1 MKRITLF
8 TGLLALCIFVQAQN
22 KLTPELLWKIG
33 RVSDEKVSPDGSTV
47 LFGVSYYDLE
57 ANKGN
62 RDLYSIRLK
71 LPGNKGKNAIKAG
84 NMVKITNT
92 PESEYNAVW
101 RPDGAKIGY
110 LSAKS
115 GEMQFWEM
123 NPDGSGATQVSAFP
137 GGISNFAYAPDGKKI
152 SFTMDVKLDETV
164 NEKYPD
170 LPMANARIIDDL
182 MYRHWN
188 QWHDYA
194 YSHVFYATYENGQVG
209 DAIDIMPNERFDS
222 PLNPFGGVEQIEWS
236 TDGQTLVYTCKKLN
250 GLAYTESTNSDL
262 YAYDLKSKKTSNL
275 TDGMPGYDTNP
286 LFSPDGKKMAWLSM
300 ERAGFESDRNRIFIY
315 DLATK
320 KKTELVKDKDR
331 TASNLAWAKDSKS
344 IYFTSDIRATVQ
356 IFNVELESGKIRQ
369 MTEGTH
375 NYTGVNVANGLL
387 VGGQKSMSY
396 PVELY
401 TINPNTGKQ
410 SPLTSVN
417 KELLSPVVWGDVEE
431 RIVKTTD
438 GKDMLA
444 WVIYP
449 PNFDPKKK
457 YPTLLYCQGG
467 PQSAVSQF
475 FSYRWNFQ
483 LMAAH
488 DYIIIAP
495 NRRGLPGFGQAWNDD
510 ISGDW
515 GGQAMDDYLA
525 ASDVISKEPYVDAA
539 NMGAVGASY
548 GGYSVYYLAGNHEKR
563 FKTFI
568 SHCGLFNLESWYGST
583 EEMFFANWDMKGA
596 YYDSPQ
602 PKSYKDFSPHKFVK
616 NWDAS
621 MLVIHGEKDFRVP
634 VTEGMQA
641 FNVAKMKGL
650 DTRFLYFPEEG
661 HWVQNP
667 QNGVLWHRVFFEWLE
682 LHLR

>member
-1 MKRITLF
+1 M
-8 TGLLALCIFVQAQN
+8 LCTFVQAQN
-22 KLTPELLWKIG
+22 RLNPELLWKIG
-33 RVSDEKVSPDGSTV
+33 RIGDEKVSPDGSTI
-47 LFGVSYYDLE
+47 LFGVTYYNLE

-62 RDLYSIRLK
+62 RDLYTIRLK
-71 LPGNKGKNAIKAG
+71 LPGDKGKNAIKAG
-84 NMVKITNT
+84 SISKITDT

-110 LSAKS
+110 LSGKS
-115 GEMQFWEM
+115 GEMQLWEM
-123 NPDGSGATQVSAFP
+123 DAAGGEATQITSFP
-137 GGISNFAYAPDGKKI
+137 GGISNFAYSPDGKHI
-152 SFTMDVKLDETV
+152 SFTMDVKLDQTV
-164 NEKYPD
+164 NELYPD

-209 DAIDIMPNERFDS
+209 EAVDIMPNERFDS
-222 PLNPFGGVEQIEWS
+222 PLNPFGGVEQIDW
-236 TDGQTLVYTCKKLN
+236 TKDGNTIVYTCKKLT
-250 GLAYTESTNSDL
+250 GKEYAISTNSDL
-262 YAYDLKSKKTSNL
+262 YAYDLDSKRTNNV
-275 TDGMPGYDTNP
+275 TEGMPGYDTNP

-315 DLATK
+315 DLEK
-320 KKTELVKDKDR
+320 KTKTELVKDKDR
-331 TASNLAWAKDSKS
+331 TAANLAWAADSKS
-344 IYFTSDIRATVQ
+344 LYFTSDIRATVQ
-356 IFNVELESGKIRQ
+356 IFNVDVETGKIRQ

-375 NYTGVNVANGLL
+375 NYNSVTVANGVL
-387 VGGQKSMSY
+387 VGSMNSMSY
-396 PVELY
+396 PAELY
-401 TINPNTGKQ
+401 TIDPNTGTQ

-417 KELLSPVVWGDVEE
+417 KELLKDIEWGDVKE
-431 RIVKTTD
+431 RIVKTSD

-449 PNFDPKKK
+449 PNFDPNKK
-457 YPTLLYCQGG
+457 YATLLYCQGG

-483 LMAAH
+483 LMAAN

-515 GGQAMDDYLA
+515 GGQAMRDYLA
-525 ASDVISKEPYVDAA
+525 ATDAISKEPYVDAA

-548 GGYSVYYLAGNHEKR
+548 GGYSVYYLAGNHQKR

-568 SHCGLFNLESWYGST
+568 SHCGLFNLDSWYGST
-583 EEMFFANWDMKGA
+583 EEMFFANWDMKGG
-596 YYDSPQ
+596 YYFKPQ
-602 PKSYKDFSPHKFVK
+602 PKSYAEFSPHKFVQ

-641 FNVAKMKGL
+641 FNVAKLKGL

-661 HWVQNP
+661 HWVQSP